1 MNSYTGGVYQQAVSG
16 LTNLNNDWYN
26 GKQYQNYAFEYNPG
40 NEGSITWYVGK
51 DKTFMMDARAVRPN
65 GNIGQRPIPTEPM
78 AMILNFGMS
87 GSFAQLNMTGLGSTM
102 PATMRFDYVRVYQDP
117 NNPDHHMTCDPP
129 DYPTTN
135 YIKNHPEAYFNPNKT
150 RW

>member
-26 GKQYQNYAFEYNPG
+26 GKAYQTYSFEYTPG
-40 NEGSITWYVGK
+40 DSGSITWFVGK
-51 DKTFMMDARAVRPN
+51 DKTWKMDARAVRAN
-65 GNIGQRPIPTEPM
+65 GNIGQRVIPTEPM
-78 AMILNFGMS
+78 AMVLNFGMS
-87 GSFAQLNMTGLGSTM
+87 ASFAQLNYTGLGTTM

-117 NNPDHHMTCDPP
+117 NNNDHHITCDPP
-129 DYPTTN
+129 DYPTTE
-135 YIKNHPEAYFNPNKT
+135 YIRNHPAAYYNQNKT